1 MTLATI
7 EPATTILSPEIE
19 ACYNEV
25 MSITLVTK
33 FDIARTK
40 QTDLLG
46 LTLPQLQQWLVERG
60 EAPFRA
66 KQLYSW
72 LYKHLVTDFSAM
84 TNLPQ
89 ALRNRLAQ
97 EACIGPMVVRSELAS
112 KDDRTRKILLELSD
126 GKLIESVLMLYPP
139 IGARSVAPAKGTG
152 RSTSGRPQGAP
163 LHVSSAGNVVAPLAG
178 ARSMTGAR
186 ATVCVSTQAGC
197 AFGCTFC
204 ATGQMGFDRH
214 LSAGEIVAQ
223 VLFFARELR
232 TAPWSAMGDREDH
245 LSSHEMTS
253 PSTGHG
259 RGDPRGR
266 PQIGRPGVVPPI
278 DHITNIVLMGMGE
291 PLHNYD
297 NVLQAL
303 RILNSADGFNLG
315 ARHMTVSTVGL
326 IPAIRKLSQEPLQ
339 VNLAIS
345 LHAPTDEMR
354 SHTMPVNKKYPLKEL
369 LAACKDYIAATGR
382 QVTFE
387 YVLLAGVN
395 DTAECAHQLGALLA
409 PLKQFAHVNCIPVNA
424 TSADYRPPGGE
435 AIRAFRN
442 ILFEHGV
449 SNSVR
454 AERGDDI
461 AAACGQL
468 RTRFEKSVRK
478 R

>member
-1 MTLATI
+1 
-7 EPATTILSPEIE
+7 
-19 ACYNEV
+19 
-25 MSITLVTK
+25 MSIMPIIQPNTNTSIK
-33 FDIARTK
+33 K
-40 QTDLLG
+40 TDLLS
-46 LTLPQLQQWLVERG
+46 LTLPELQQWLVERG

-66 KQLYSW
+66 KQIYHW
-72 LYKHLVTDFSAM
+72 LYQHLVTGFQEM

-89 ALRNRLAQ
+89 ALREQLAR
-97 EACIGPMVVRSELAS
+97 EASIGPMVVRSELHS
-112 KDDRTRKILLELSD
+112 KDDRTRKVLLELGD

-139 IGARSVAPAKGTG
+139 IGE
-152 RSTSGRPQGAP
+152 
-163 LHVSSAGNVVAPLAG
+163 NN
-178 ARSMTGAR
+178 AR

-223 VLFFARELR
+223 VLLFARELR
-232 TAPWSAMGDREDH
+232 AAPWTATG
-245 LSSHEMTS
+245 L
-253 PSTGHG
+253 PGST
-259 RGDPRGR
+259 
-266 PQIGRPGVVPPI
+266 PI

-297 NVLQAL
+297 NVLRAL
-303 RILNSADGFNLG
+303 RILNSPDGFNLG

-326 IPAIRKLSQEPLQ
+326 VPAIRKLSQEPLQ

-345 LHAPTDEMR
+345 LHAPTDELR
-354 SHTMPVNKKYPLKEL
+354 SQTMPVNRKYPLKEV
-369 LAACKDYIAATGR
+369 LAACQDYIATTGR

-395 DTAECAHQLGALLA
+395 DTPEHAHQLGELLA

-424 TSADYRPPGGE
+424 TSADYRPPGGA
-435 AIRAFRN
+435 AIRTFRN

-449 SNSVR
+449 SNTVR

-468 RTRFEKSVRK
+468 RTRFVEQARV
-478 R
+478 

>member
-1 MTLATI
+1 
-7 EPATTILSPEIE
+7 
-19 ACYNEV
+19 
-25 MSITLVTK
+25 
-33 FDIARTK
+33 
-40 QTDLLG
+40 
-46 LTLPQLQQWLVERG
+46 
-60 EAPFRA
+60 
-66 KQLYSW
+66 
-72 LYKHLVTDFSAM
+72 M

-89 ALRNRLAQ
+89 SLRSQLAQ
-97 EACIGPMVVRSELAS
+97 EASIGPMVVRSEQHS
-112 KDDRTRKILLELSD
+112 KDDRTRKILLELDD

-139 IGARSVAPAKGTG
+139 IGE
-152 RSTSGRPQGAP
+152 
-163 LHVSSAGNVVAPLAG
+163 SS
-178 ARSMTGAR
+178 AR

-214 LSAGEIVAQ
+214 LTAGEIVAQ

-232 TAPWSAMGDREDH
+232 DAPWSAKG
-245 LSSHEMTS
+245 L
-253 PSTGHG
+253 
-259 RGDPRGR
+259 
-266 PQIGRPGVVPPI
+266 PGSAPI

-303 RILNSADGFNLG
+303 RILNNLDGFNLG

-326 IPAIRKLSQEPLQ
+326 VPAIRKLSHEPLQ

-345 LHAPTDEMR
+345 LHAPTDELR
-354 SHTMPVNKKYPLKEL
+354 GQTMPINKKYPLEEL

-395 DTAECAHQLGALLA
+395 DTAAYAHLLSELLV

-424 TSADYRPPGGE
+424 TSADYKSPSGE
-435 AIRAFRN
+435 SIRAFRN

-468 RTRFEKSVRK
+468 RTRFEKNRNQQ
-478 R
+478 

>member
-1 MTLATI
+1 MTIT
-7 EPATTILSPEIE
+7 PANTQ
-19 ACYNEV
+19 
-25 MSITLVTK
+25 K
-33 FDIARTK
+33 K
-40 QTDLLG
+40 TDLLAF
-46 LTLPQLQQWLVERG
+46 TLPQLQQWLVERG

-66 KQLYSW
+66 KQIYSW
-72 LYKHLVTDFSAM
+72 LYQRLVTDFSVM
-84 TNLPQ
+84 TNLPTT
-89 ALRNRLAQ
+89 LRTRLTQ
-97 EACIGPMVVRSELAS
+97 EASIGPMIVQSELHS
-112 KDDRTRKILLELSD
+112 KDDRTRKILLELND

-139 IGARSVAPAKGTG
+139 IGE
-152 RSTSGRPQGAP
+152 
-163 LHVSSAGNVVAPLAG
+163 NN
-178 ARSMTGAR
+178 AR

-232 TAPWSAMGDREDH
+232 ADPWTAAGLPGSA
-245 LSSHEMTS
+245 
-253 PSTGHG
+253 
-259 RGDPRGR
+259 
-266 PQIGRPGVVPPI
+266 PI

-326 IPAIRKLSQEPLQ
+326 VPAIRKLSQEPLQ

-345 LHAPTDEMR
+345 LHAPTNELR
-354 SHTMPVNKKYPLKEL
+354 SQTMPVNRKYPLQEL
-369 LAACKDYIAATGR
+369 LAACQDYIAATKR

-387 YVLLAGVN
+387 YVLLSGIN
-395 DTAECAHQLGALLA
+395 DTAEYAHQLGELLA
-409 PLKQFAHVNCIPVNA
+409 PLKQYAHVNCIPVNA
-424 TSADYRPPGGE
+424 TSASYKAPGPE
-435 AIRAFRN
+435 AIRAFRD

-468 RTRFEKSVRK
+468 RTRFEKK
-478 R
+478 RQA

>member
-1 MTLATI
+1 
-7 EPATTILSPEIE
+7 
-19 ACYNEV
+19 
-25 MSITLVTK
+25 MSIQPILKSDTTK
-33 FDIARTK
+33 LK
-40 QTDLLG
+40 KTDLLG
-46 LTLPQLQQWLVERG
+46 LTLPEMQQWLVERG

-66 KQLYSW
+66 KQIYNW
-72 LYKHLVTDFSAM
+72 LYQHLVTDFQAM

-89 ALRNRLAQ
+89 ALRDRLEQ
-97 EACIGPMVVRSELAS
+97 EASIGPMVVRSELHS
-112 KDDRTRKILLELSD
+112 KDDRTRKVLLELSD
-126 GKLIESVLMLYPP
+126 GRLIESVLMLYPP
-139 IGARSVAPAKGTG
+139 IGE
-152 RSTSGRPQGAP
+152 
-163 LHVSSAGNVVAPLAG
+163 SS
-178 ARSMTGAR
+178 AR

-223 VLFFARELR
+223 VLLFARELR
-232 TAPWSAMGDREDH
+232 AAPWSARG
-245 LSSHEMTS
+245 L
-253 PSTGHG
+253 PGST
-259 RGDPRGR
+259 
-266 PQIGRPGVVPPI
+266 PI
-278 DHITNIVLMGMGE
+278 DHITNVVLMGMGE
-291 PLHNYD
+291 PLHNYN

-303 RILNSADGFNLG
+303 RILNSPDGFTLG

-326 IPAIRKLSQEPLQ
+326 VPAIRKLSQEPLQ

-345 LHAPTDEMR
+345 LHAATDELR
-354 SHTMPVNKKYPLKEL
+354 SQTMPVNKKYPLKEL
-369 LAACKDYIAATGR
+369 LAACQDYIAATGR

-395 DTAECAHQLGALLA
+395 DAPEHAHQLGELLA

-442 ILFEHGV
+442 VLFEHGV

-468 RTRFEKSVRK
+468 RTRFERNRK
-478 R
+478 QE

>member
-1 MTLATI
+1 MT
-7 EPATTILSPEIE
+7 
-19 ACYNEV
+19 
-25 MSITLVTK
+25 ITPINTQK
-33 FDIARTK
+33 K
-40 QTDLLG
+40 TDLLAF
-46 LTLPQLQQWLVERG
+46 TLPQLQQWLVERD

-66 KQLYSW
+66 KQVYSW
-72 LYKHLVTDFSAM
+72 LYQHLATDFSAM
-84 TNLPQ
+84 TNLPR
-89 ALRNRLAQ
+89 ALRQRMVE
-97 EACIGPMVVRSELAS
+97 EATLGPMIVRSELHS
-112 KDDRTRKILLELSD
+112 KDDRTRKILLELAD

-139 IGARSVAPAKGTG
+139 LGENSP
-152 RSTSGRPQGAP
+152 
-163 LHVSSAGNVVAPLAG
+163 
-178 ARSMTGAR
+178 R

-232 TAPWSAMGDREDH
+232 ADPWTAAG
-245 LSSHEMTS
+245 L
-253 PSTGHG
+253 
-259 RGDPRGR
+259 
-266 PQIGRPGVVPPI
+266 PGSVPI

-326 IPAIRKLSQEPLQ
+326 VPAIRKLSQEPLQ

-345 LHAPTDEMR
+345 PHAPTNELR
-354 SHTMPVNKKYPLKEL
+354 GQTMPVNRKYPLQEL
-369 LAACKDYIAATGR
+369 LAACQDYFETTKR

-387 YVLLAGVN
+387 YVLPSGMN
-395 DTAECAHQLGALLA
+395 DTAGDAPQLGELLA
-409 PLKQFAHVNCIPVNA
+409 PLKQYAHVNCIPVNA
-424 TSADYRPPGGE
+424 TSASYKAPGPE
-435 AIRAFRN
+435 AIRAFRD

-468 RTRFEKSVRK
+468 RTRFEKK
-478 R
+478 RQE

>member
-1 MTLATI
+1 
-7 EPATTILSPEIE
+7 
-19 ACYNEV
+19 
-25 MSITLVTK
+25 MSITPITK
-33 FDIARTK
+33 PNTNSIK
-40 QTDLLG
+40 KTDLLS
-46 LTLPQLQQWLVERG
+46 LTLPQLQQWFVDRG
-60 EAPFRA
+60 EPPFRA
-66 KQLYSW
+66 KQLFSW
-72 LYKHLVTDFSAM
+72 LYQRLVTDFSAM

-89 ALRNRLAQ
+89 SLRSQLAQ
-97 EACIGPMVVRSELAS
+97 EASIGPMVVRSEQHS
-112 KDDRTRKILLELSD
+112 KDDRTRKILLELDD

-139 IGARSVAPAKGTG
+139 IGE
-152 RSTSGRPQGAP
+152 
-163 LHVSSAGNVVAPLAG
+163 SS
-178 ARSMTGAR
+178 AR

-214 LSAGEIVAQ
+214 LTAGEIVAQ

-232 TAPWSAMGDREDH
+232 DAPWSAKG
-245 LSSHEMTS
+245 L
-253 PSTGHG
+253 
-259 RGDPRGR
+259 
-266 PQIGRPGVVPPI
+266 PGSAPI

-303 RILNSADGFNLG
+303 RILNNLDGFNLG

-326 IPAIRKLSQEPLQ
+326 VPAIRKLSQEPLQ

-345 LHAPTDEMR
+345 LHAPTDELR
-354 SHTMPVNKKYPLKEL
+354 SQTMPINKKYPLEEL

-395 DTAECAHQLGALLA
+395 DTAAHAHLLSELLV

-424 TSADYRPPGGE
+424 TSADYKSPSGE
-435 AIRAFRN
+435 SIRAFRN

-468 RTRFEKSVRK
+468 RTRFEKNRNQQ
-478 R
+478 

>member
-1 MTLATI
+1 MT
-7 EPATTILSPEIE
+7 TTLI
-19 ACYNEV
+19 N
-25 MSITLVTK
+25 TTQK
-33 FDIARTK
+33 
-40 QTDLLG
+40 TDLLT
-46 LTLPQLQQWLVERG
+46 LTLPQLQQWFVERG
-60 EAPFRA
+60 EPAFRA
-66 KQLYSW
+66 KQVYSW
-72 LYKHLVTDFSAM
+72 LYQHLSTNFAEM

-89 ALRNRLAQ
+89 ALRQRLAE
-97 EACIGPMVVRSELAS
+97 EACIGPMIVRSELHS
-112 KDDRTRKILLELSD
+112 KDDRTRKILLELAD

-139 IGARSVAPAKGTG
+139 
-152 RSTSGRPQGAP
+152 
-163 LHVSSAGNVVAPLAG
+163 SSE
-178 ARSMTGAR
+178 SGAR

-223 VLFFARELR
+223 VLYFARELR
-232 TAPWSAMGDREDH
+232 AAPWTAAGLPDSK
-245 LSSHEMTS
+245 
-253 PSTGHG
+253 
-259 RGDPRGR
+259 
-266 PQIGRPGVVPPI
+266 PI

-303 RILNSADGFNLG
+303 RILNSPEGFHLG

-326 IPAIRKLSQEPLQ
+326 VPAIRRLSQEPLQ

-345 LHAPTDEMR
+345 LHAPTDELR
-354 SHTMPVNKKYPLKEL
+354 QQTMPVNRKYPLQEL
-369 LAACKDYIAATGR
+369 LAACKDYISVTRR

-395 DTAECAHQLGALLA
+395 DTAEHAHQLAELLA
-409 PLKQFAHVNCIPVNA
+409 PLAQFAHVNCIPVNA
-424 TSADYRPPGGE
+424 TSASYRPPGPD
-435 AIRAFRN
+435 AIRTFRN

-468 RTRFEKSVRK
+468 RTRFEKKQRTEVVAPQR
-478 R
+478 

>member
-1 MTLATI
+1 
-7 EPATTILSPEIE
+7 
-19 ACYNEV
+19 
-25 MSITLVTK
+25 MSIKPITQPDTNTIK
-33 FDIARTK
+33 K
-40 QTDLLG
+40 TDLLD
-46 LTLPQLQQWLVERG
+46 LTLPQMQQWFVERG
-60 EAPFRA
+60 EPPFRA

-72 LYKHLVTDFSAM
+72 LYKRLVTDFSAM
-84 TNLPQ
+84 SNLPQ
-89 ALRNRLAQ
+89 SLRSHLSQ
-97 EACIGPMVVRSELAS
+97 EASIGPMIIRSELHS
-112 KDDRTRKILLELSD
+112 KDDRTRKILLELND

-139 IGARSVAPAKGTG
+139 IG
-152 RSTSGRPQGAP
+152 Q
-163 LHVSSAGNVVAPLAG
+163 SS
-178 ARSMTGAR
+178 AR

-223 VLFFARELR
+223 VLFFARQLR
-232 TAPWSAMGDREDH
+232 DAPWSAKG
-245 LSSHEMTS
+245 L
-253 PSTGHG
+253 PGST
-259 RGDPRGR
+259 
-266 PQIGRPGVVPPI
+266 PI

-297 NVLQAL
+297 NVMQAL
-303 RILNSADGFNLG
+303 RILNSSDGFNLG

-326 IPAIRKLSQEPLQ
+326 VPAIYKLSQEPLQ

-345 LHAPTDEMR
+345 LHAPTDELR
-354 SHTMPVNKKYPLKEL
+354 SQTMPINKKYPLEEL

-387 YVLLAGVN
+387 YVLLSGVN
-395 DTAECAHQLGALLA
+395 DTAEYAHRLGELLA

-435 AIRAFRN
+435 AIRAFRT
-442 ILFEHGV
+442 ILYEHGV

-468 RTRFEKSVRK
+468 RTRFEKNRHQH
-478 R
+478 

>member
-1 MTLATI
+1 
-7 EPATTILSPEIE
+7 
-19 ACYNEV
+19 
-25 MSITLVTK
+25 MSILPITK
-33 FDIARTK
+33 SNTNSLK
-40 QTDLLG
+40 KTDLLS
-46 LTLPQLQQWLVERG
+46 LTLPQLQQWFVERG
-60 EAPFRA
+60 EPPFRA
-66 KQLYSW
+66 KQLFSW
-72 LYKHLVTDFSAM
+72 LYQRLVTDFSAM

-89 ALRNRLAQ
+89 SLRSQLAQ
-97 EACIGPMVVRSELAS
+97 EASIGPMVVRSEQHS
-112 KDDRTRKILLELSD
+112 KDDRTRKILLELDD

-139 IGARSVAPAKGTG
+139 IGESSV
-152 RSTSGRPQGAP
+152 
-163 LHVSSAGNVVAPLAG
+163 
-178 ARSMTGAR
+178 R

-214 LSAGEIVAQ
+214 LTAGEIVAQ

-232 TAPWSAMGDREDH
+232 DAPWSAKG
-245 LSSHEMTS
+245 L
-253 PSTGHG
+253 
-259 RGDPRGR
+259 
-266 PQIGRPGVVPPI
+266 PGSAPI

-303 RILNSADGFNLG
+303 RILNNLDGFNLG

-326 IPAIRKLSQEPLQ
+326 VPAIRKLSQEPLQ

-345 LHAPTDEMR
+345 LHAPTDELR
-354 SHTMPVNKKYPLKEL
+354 GQTMPINKKYPLEEL

-395 DTAECAHQLGALLA
+395 DTAEYAHLLSELLV

-424 TSADYRPPGGE
+424 TSADFKSPSGE
-435 AIRAFRN
+435 SIRAFRN

-468 RTRFEKSVRK
+468 RTRFEKNRNQQ
-478 R
+478 

>member
-1 MTLATI
+1 MPDTAQT
-7 EPATTILSPEIE
+7 PDTQ
-19 ACYNEV
+19 
-25 MSITLVTK
+25 K
-33 FDIARTK
+33 K
-40 QTDLLG
+40 TDLL
-46 LTLPQLQQWLVERG
+46 TLALPELQQWLKDRG
-60 EAPFRA
+60 EAAFRA
-66 KQLYSW
+66 KQIYHW
-72 LYKHLVTDFSAM
+72 LYKQLVSDFSAM
-84 TNLPQ
+84 TNLPLT
-89 ALRNRLAQ
+89 LRSRLEE
-97 EACIGPMVVRSELAS
+97 EASIGPLIVRSELHS

-139 IGARSVAPAKGTG
+139 HRES
-152 RSTSGRPQGAP
+152 
-163 LHVSSAGNVVAPLAG
+163 
-178 ARSMTGAR
+178 GAR
-186 ATVCVSTQAGC
+186 ATVCASSQAGC

-223 VLFFARELR
+223 VLYFARELR
-232 TAPWSAMGDREDH
+232 AAPWTAAG
-245 LSSHEMTS
+245 L
-253 PSTGHG
+253 PNST
-259 RGDPRGR
+259 
-266 PQIGRPGVVPPI
+266 PI

-291 PLHNYD
+291 PLHNYN

-303 RILNSADGFNLG
+303 RILNSAEGFNLG

-326 IPAIRKLSQEPLQ
+326 VPAIRKLSQEPLQ

-345 LHAPTDEMR
+345 LHAPTDELR
-354 SHTMPVNKKYPLKEL
+354 SQTMPINRKYPVQEL
-369 LAACKDYIAATGR
+369 IAACKDYIAATRR

-395 DTAECAHQLGALLA
+395 DTPAHAQQLAQLLA

-424 TSADYRPPGGE
+424 TSADYHTPGPQ

-442 ILFEHGV
+442 ILFEQGI

-468 RTRFEKSVRK
+468 RTRFEEK
-478 R
+478 RQIKVLAQPS

>member
-1 MTLATI
+1 
-7 EPATTILSPEIE
+7 
-19 ACYNEV
+19 
-25 MSITLVTK
+25 MSIMPITK
-33 FDIARTK
+33 SNTNSIK
-40 QTDLLG
+40 KTDLLS
-46 LTLPQLQQWLVERG
+46 LTLPQLQQWFVERG
-60 EAPFRA
+60 EPPFRG
-66 KQLYSW
+66 KQLYGW
-72 LYKHLVTDFSAM
+72 LYQRLVTDFSAM

-89 ALRNRLAQ
+89 SLRSQLAQ
-97 EACIGPMVVRSELAS
+97 EASIGPMVVRSEQHS
-112 KDDRTRKILLELSD
+112 KDDRTRKILLELDD

-139 IGARSVAPAKGTG
+139 IGE
-152 RSTSGRPQGAP
+152 
-163 LHVSSAGNVVAPLAG
+163 SS
-178 ARSMTGAR
+178 AR

-214 LSAGEIVAQ
+214 LTAGEIVAQ

-232 TAPWSAMGDREDH
+232 DAPWSAKG
-245 LSSHEMTS
+245 L
-253 PSTGHG
+253 PGST
-259 RGDPRGR
+259 
-266 PQIGRPGVVPPI
+266 PI

-303 RILNSADGFNLG
+303 RILNNLDGFNLG

-326 IPAIRKLSQEPLQ
+326 VPAIRKLSQEPLQ

-345 LHAPTDEMR
+345 LHAPTDELR
-354 SHTMPVNKKYPLKEL
+354 GQTMPINKKYPLEEL

-395 DTAECAHQLGALLA
+395 DTAEYAHLLGELLV

-424 TSADYRPPGGE
+424 TSADYKSPSGE
-435 AIRAFRN
+435 SIRAFRN

-468 RTRFEKSVRK
+468 RTRFEKNRNQQ
-478 R
+478 

>member
-1 MTLATI
+1 MSVI
-7 EPATTILSPEIE
+7 
-19 ACYNEV
+19 
-25 MSITLVTK
+25 SITRPNANNINK
-33 FDIARTK
+33 
-40 QTDLLG
+40 TDLLS
-46 LTLPQLQQWLVERG
+46 LTLPEMQEWLVERG
-60 EAPFRA
+60 EPPFRA

-72 LYKHLVTDFSAM
+72 LYRHLVTGFSAM

-89 ALRNRLAQ
+89 ALRDRLAQ
-97 EACIGPMVVRSELAS
+97 EASIGPMVVQSELHS
-112 KDDRTRKILLELSD
+112 KDNRTRKILLELSD

-139 IGARSVAPAKGTG
+139 IGE
-152 RSTSGRPQGAP
+152 
-163 LHVSSAGNVVAPLAG
+163 SS
-178 ARSMTGAR
+178 AR
-186 ATVCVSTQAGC
+186 ATVCVSSQAGC

-214 LSAGEIVAQ
+214 LSTGEIVAQ
-223 VLFFARELR
+223 VLFFARELH
-232 TAPWSAMGDREDH
+232 TAPWAAEGLPGSA
-245 LSSHEMTS
+245 
-253 PSTGHG
+253 
-259 RGDPRGR
+259 
-266 PQIGRPGVVPPI
+266 PI

-297 NVLQAL
+297 NVLRAL
-303 RILNSADGFNLG
+303 RILNSPDGFNLG

-326 IPAIRKLSQEPLQ
+326 VPAIRKLSQEPLQ

-345 LHAPTDEMR
+345 LHAPTDELR
-354 SHTMPVNKKYPLKEL
+354 SQTMPVNRKYPLTDL
-369 LAACKDYIAATGR
+369 LAACGDYIDATGR

-395 DTAECAHQLGALLA
+395 DTAQYAHQLGELLA

-435 AIRAFRN
+435 AIRAFRD

-468 RTRFEKSVRK
+468 RTRFERNRIINRDQK
-478 R
+478 